1 MDELLTTRQ
10 AAAELQVSE
19 SSVKR
24 WCDQGII
31 PTQRTAGGHRRIER
45 SRLEEFAASA
55 ARHSPLLPPVG
66 EKIVVATGSRFQV
79 AEAAEGY
86 SSQPRQEIVRR
97 FQQAL
102 ISGNEALCRELI
114 DRWLQ
119 RFPGI
124 AQLGDQLIAGAMEH
138 VGRLWECGRAEV
150 FEERRSCEI
159 LMHLINELR
168 MKSAVP
174 GPRAPRAIGGTVSGD
189 HYALANQLV
198 ELVLRQAGWN
208 ATNLGG
214 NLPLDT
220 LLVAVRRERPRLLW
234 LSISHIANHDQFV
247 AQYEYFYSQ
256 LPSDLVVAVGGRAL
270 TDQLRPR
277 IGYTA
282 HCDNLE
288 QLFAL
293 AHVIQGMH

>member
-10 AAAELQVSE
+10 VAAELQVSE

-24 WCDQGII
+24 WCDQGLI
-31 PTQRTAGGHRRIER
+31 PTQRTAGRHRRIAR
-45 SRLEEFAASA
+45 SGLQHFLASSA
-55 ARHSPLLPPVG
+55 ANGALHAQKRG
-66 EKIVVATGSRFQV
+66 ETPAGLMHV
-79 AEAAEGY
+79 AEAVETY
-86 SSQPRQEIVRR
+86 SSSSRQELVQR

-102 ISGNEALCRELI
+102 VAGDESLCRKLLAQWS
-114 DRWLQ
+114 DC
-119 RFPGI
+119 FHGV
-124 AQLGDQLIAGAMEH
+124 AQLGDVLIAGAMERI
-138 VGRLWECGRAEV
+138 GRLWECGRAEV

-159 LMHLINELR
+159 CMHLLNELR
-168 MKSAVP
+168 CKVADPS
-174 GPRAPRAIGGTVSGD
+174 PRAPRAIGGSLTGD

-198 ELVLRQAGWN
+198 ELVLREAGWN
-208 ATNLGG
+208 ATKLGG

-220 LLVAVRRERPRLLW
+220 LLAAVRRERPRLLW
-234 LSISHIANHDQFV
+234 LSISYVADNEPFIADYNQ
-247 AQYEYFYSQ
+247 FYSQ

-293 AHVIQGMH
+293 GQVILRA